1 MITDRHREVLM
12 IPKMSLCRFLFTE
25 EKPHLG
31 LIFEG
36 QLYDLAALGSPEYVS
51 LDAWLNSAAGCMAGA
66 LADLARV
73 PRDAHPI
80 GSAETLLL
88 SNQGPK
94 ILAPLD
100 AQEVWACGVTYEMS
114 REARMRESEEATLYE
129 RVYDAPRPE
138 IFFKATPHRVVGPGE
153 PVAIHA
159 DSRWNVP
166 EPEMALVLTPK
177 LDIAGYTVGNDM
189 SSRDIEGQN
198 PLYLP
203 QAKTYNR
210 CCALGPFIRLATDDF
225 DPLNQAVRCVIYREG
240 RIAFEGKTHTSKI
253 HRPLQEMIQ
262 FLGRC
267 NSFPAG
273 VILLTGTGIVP
284 PDTFSLAEGD
294 TVEITFEGLGT
305 LSNPVVELPVE

>member
-1 MITDRHREVLM
+1 M
-12 IPKMSLCRFLFTE
+12 IPNMSLCRFLLTD

-31 LIFEG
+31 LILEG
-36 QLYDLAALGSPEYVS
+36 QLYDLTALGSPEYGS
-51 LDAWLNSAAGCMAGA
+51 LDAWLKSAAGCMAGA
-66 LADLARV
+66 LADLAGV
-73 PRDAHPI
+73 SHQAHPL

-88 SNQGPK
+88 SNHGPK
-94 ILAPLD
+94 VLAPLD

-114 REARMRESEEATLYE
+114 RAARMRESEEPTIYE
-129 RVYDAPRPE
+129 RVYHAPRPE

-153 PVAIHA
+153 LVAIRA

-189 SSRDIEGQN
+189 SSRDIEGEN

-203 QAKTYNR
+203 QAKTYDR
-210 CCALGPFIRLATDDF
+210 CCALGPFIRLAAGDF

-240 RIAFEGKTHTSKI
+240 RIALEGTTHTSKI
-253 HRPLQEMIQ
+253 HRPLQELVQ
-262 FLGRC
+262 YLGRC

-273 VILLTGTGIVP
+273 VILLTGTGFVP
-284 PDTFSLAEGD
+284 PDTFSLTERD